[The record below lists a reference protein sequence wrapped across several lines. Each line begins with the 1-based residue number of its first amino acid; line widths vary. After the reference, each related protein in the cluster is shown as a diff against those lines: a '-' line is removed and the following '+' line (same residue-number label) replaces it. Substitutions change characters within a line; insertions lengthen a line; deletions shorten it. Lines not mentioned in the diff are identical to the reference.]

1 MNNKKVGL
9 ITYYGNN
16 YGGCL
21 QAYAIQQVLN
31 QIGYNP
37 YIIQVSIP
45 HSSSKYNKFEAI
57 FRVLRN
63 PIAFLKRKK
72 YIKED
77 SRQEPLRS
85 AAFDKFRQEF
95 LTFDKSF
102 TLKED
107 SLDGAKNYTSF
118 VCGSDQIWN
127 PNLYGVH
134 PIWTL
139 KFAPTGA
146 RKIAY
151 APSLGISTIPEQYIQ
166 DFKDNLKDFAYISC
180 REQEGAESL
189 SNILGQSVDVVL
201 DPTLLLSPEQ
211 WHKFSRPV
219 EVKKPYIFCYLFGS
233 YEYIAEVKL
242 RVKKFFN
249 LDIVC
254 LPYNLRELK
263 DDDLKLYDITP
274 NQFVWLIE
282 NARFV
287 VTDSFHATV
296 FSIKMSTPFVA
307 LKRTS
312 DNDKK
317 NMNSRLYTLLH
328 TVGLEDRMVGEA
340 MVQDI
345 ENIVAGDLDFTLAN
359 EKLSVYMERDKNKLE
374 KALAYE

>member
-31 QIGYNP
+31 HIGYNP

-45 HSSSKYNKFEAI
+45 LSSSKYNKFEAI

-72 YIKED
+72 YIKEN
-77 SRQEPLRS
+77 SRQELLRS

-102 TLKED
+102 TLKAD
-107 SLDGAKNYTSF
+107 SLDGAGNYTSF

-219 EVKKPYIFCYLFGS
+219 
-233 YEYIAEVKL
+233 
-242 RVKKFFN
+242 
-249 LDIVC
+249 
-254 LPYNLRELK
+254 
-263 DDDLKLYDITP
+263 
-274 NQFVWLIE
+274 
-282 NARFV
+282 
-287 VTDSFHATV
+287 
-296 FSIKMSTPFVA
+296 
-307 LKRTS
+307 
-312 DNDKK
+312 
-317 NMNSRLYTLLH
+317 
-328 TVGLEDRMVGEA
+328 
-340 MVQDI
+340 
-345 ENIVAGDLDFTLAN
+345 
-359 EKLSVYMERDKNKLE
+359 
-374 KALAYE
+374 